1 MGFHSSGQA
10 APLSVLYDLLGEK
23 QTGADTVKK
32 YFFFGWLES
41 CGRSV
46 GRAERGWKKRR
57 DVRVSYKDAG

>member
-32 YFFFGWLES
+32 YFFFWVVGELRQK
-41 CGRSV
+41 CRKGR
-46 GRAERGWKKRR
+46 ERMEEAKRR
-57 DVRVSYKDAG
+57 ES